1 MFDHHF
7 LKNSISCGSW
17 GPSDTG
23 KMHVNGSSSLDLGAN
38 KCDLT
43 DVFLAKSKLFLNS
56 YFIVSRLRDVI
67 SPSLKSLNMIITFS
81 TYDCYIIRICCG
93 WRSYKFKIVL
103 MGALLLQ
110 TGRAAFHFPPPP
122 AAVQKRWIQPPGQ
135 ISRLFPQD
143 YYETES
149 TILYFRISVPREPY
163 APASL
168 IVQEVLASRVGQ
180 DFLPKGREKTEL
192 PASPTLQQS
201 YTINCPMSCIIHDQ
215 VPGTIRYL
223 ARSGTWHDL
232 VPGTIWQIHNIYPYS
247 GYNIQNPYPYL
258 EASRPT

>member
-1 MFDHHF
+1 MIVILSEYVAVGGHT
-7 LKNSISCGSW
+7 NSKSCSW
-17 GPSDTG
+17 GP
-23 KMHVNGSSSLDLGAN
+23 
-38 KCDLT
+38 
-43 DVFLAKSKLFLNS
+43 
-56 YFIVSRLRDVI
+56 
-67 SPSLKSLNMIITFS
+67 
-81 TYDCYIIRICCG
+81 CCCKQVG
-93 WRSYKFKIVL
+93 QHF
-103 MGALLLQ
+103 
-110 TGRAAFHFPPPP
+110 TFPPLRRLFRKDESNPP
-122 AAVQKRWIQPPGQ
+122 RQ

-149 TILYFRISVPREPY
+149 SILYFCIFVPREPY